1 MVNILQVFNNNSV
14 LADIGDHRQAII
26 KGNGIAFNK
35 HKGSKVN
42 TDKIEKI
49 FYLNTKGSQENL
61 YFLLKD
67 IPIDIVTTTYEIID
81 YGNKKFDYSVLDYA
95 YITLSDHILES
106 TKRFNKG
113 TYKENLIPDM
123 EAQYP
128 TEYAIARY
136 ALEVIQ
142 NNLGIKFPISE
153 IRALALHFINSKG
166 EEPEEGQ
173 LKQDE
178 SQDINDIVKKILSD
192 NKIFR
197 LGSNGNYFDRFMIH
211 LQYLAGRLDKPDDG
225 DDVLSP
231 KFEKEMQESYPES
244 FEIAKQ
250 IYDELQER
258 LGNKLGSN
266 ELLYFVIHIQRLIQ
280 EDTKD

>member
-1 MVNILQVFNNNSV
+1 LVDILQVFNNNSV

-42 TDKIEKI
+42 TDKVEKI

-67 IPIDIVTTTYEIID
+67 IPIDVVTTTYEIID
-81 YGNKKFDYSVLDYA
+81 YGYKKFNYSVLDYA

-106 TKRFNKG
+106 TKRFNG
-113 TYKENLIPDM
+113 ATYQENLIPDM
-123 EAQYP
+123 AAQYP
-128 TEYAIARY
+128 EEYAIAEH
-136 ALEVIQ
+136 ALEVIH
-142 NNLGIKFPISE
+142 NNLGIRFPASE
-153 IRALALHFINSKG
+153 VKAIALHFINSKG
-166 EEPEEGQ
+166 EEPQEGQ
-173 LKQDE
+173 MKQAE
-178 SQDINDIVKKILSD
+178 SKDINEIVKNILND

-211 LQYLAGRLDKPDDG
+211 LQYLAGRLDKPDEG

-231 KFEKEMQESYPES
+231 KFEKEMKESYPEA

-250 IYDELQER
+250 IYDELQAR
-258 LGNKLGSN
+258 LDNKLGSN